1 MAEDQKNGHETLE
14 TIWWDIMDELH
25 EIAVFGEGIPNRI
38 AAADTILRYISTL
51 NQGINAPFVPVT
63 RPEPEDDDDE

>member
-1 MAEDQKNGHETLE
+1 MEALE
-14 TIWWDIMDELH
+14 SIWWTVMNELA
-25 EIAVFGEGIPNRI
+25 EIAEFGEGIPNRI